1 MTRDGRPS
9 GRRTG
14 SRKTRA
20 RQAASQAGR
29 LPAPGEQKRRPPTP
43 RQGLRVWRLVLVI
56 LVWLIFFG
64 LLWVLWMAR
73 DLPDIAHPPPLPEP
87 VRVTV
92 LAVDGS
98 VLTTYGPAPGQALP
112 PDRIPEVMIQA
123 VVATEDRRFF
133 HHHGIDLVGIARA
146 AWTNLRAGRLVQG
159 GSTITQQLAKNLF
172 LTPERSLSR
181 KVRELLLAL
190 YLEEKLTKE
199 EIVALYLN
207 RAYFGA
213 GAYGIDA
220 ASRSF
225 FGHGAQQL
233 NLREA
238 AVLAGLLKAPSR
250 LQPLAN
256 LEGAWERARR
266 VVLPAM
272 QRAGYLSRQQ
282 VERAIAAGPPRLRRG
297 LGANVRYATDRALRE
312 AERLT
317 GGWSGSVRILTTIR
331 PDLQRR
337 AQRVLRDVLARS
349 GDVRN
354 AHQGAAVVMLPDGA
368 IEAYVGGRDWRQ
380 SQFDRVFQARRQP
393 GSAMKPF
400 LYAAAL
406 EAGYSPDD
414 VLPDAPIRVGDWQP
428 RNFDDR
434 YRGPVTLY
442 EAFVHSL
449 NSVAVRLILAV
460 KPEAVVAMAHRLG
473 LQEPLRPLPSLA
485 LGAQEVRLLHLV
497 AAYAPFENG
506 GLPVDPYLVLEVR
519 AENGP
524 VLYRYRPK
532 EEGLPVLARPLRRT
546 MRHLLRGVVAE
557 GTARRAALP
566 GVAAAGKTGTTQDF
580 RDAVFVGF
588 IPGHLA
594 GVWVG
599 NDDNSPMKGVTGG
612 SLPAMIWKE
621 IMMGLIP
628 GPQEQEGPPAR

>member
-1 MTRDGRPS
+1 MTRGKRPA

-14 SRKTRA
+14 SRRSG
-20 RQAASQAGR
+20 RQSPPLQGG
-29 LPAPGEQKRRPPTP
+29 APKAPSPRRRP
-43 RQGLRVWRLVLVI
+43 GLWRLVLVI
-56 LVWLIFFG
+56 LVWLVFFG
-64 LLWVLWMAR
+64 LLWVLWEAR

-87 VRVTV
+87 ARVTV
-92 LAVDGS
+92 LAVDGD
-98 VLTTYGPAPGQALP
+98 VLATYGPAPGRALA

-133 HHHGIDLVGIARA
+133 HHHGIDLFGILRA

-159 GSTITQQLAKNLF
+159 GSTLTQQLAKNLF

-181 KVRELLLAL
+181 KIRELLLAL
-190 YLEEKLTKE
+190 YLEKKLTKR
-199 EIVALYLN
+199 EILALYLN

-220 ASRSF
+220 AARSF
-225 FGHGAQQL
+225 FGHGGHRL
-233 NLREA
+233 DLREA
-238 AVLAGLLKAPSR
+238 ALLAGLLKAPSR
-250 LQPLAN
+250 LHPLAN
-256 LEGAWERARR
+256 LEGAWERARG

-282 VERAIAAGPPRLRRG
+282 MEEAIAAGPPRLRRG

-337 AQRVLRDVLARS
+337 AQRVLRDVLDRL

-354 AHQGAAVVMLPDGA
+354 AHQGATVVMLSDGA
-368 IEAYVGGRDWRQ
+368 IEAYVGGRDWRR

-400 LYAAAL
+400 LYAAAF
-406 EAGYSPDD
+406 EAGFSPAD
-414 VLPDAPIRVGDWQP
+414 VLPDAPIQVGDWQP

-442 EAFVHSL
+442 EAFARSL

-460 KPEAVVAMAHRLG
+460 KPEAVVAMARRLG
-473 LQEPLRPLPSLA
+473 LREPLRPLPSLA

-506 GLPVDPYLVLEVR
+506 GLPVEPYMVLEVR

-532 EEGLPVLARPLRRT
+532 AEGPPVLSRPLRQT
-546 MRHLLRGVVAE
+546 MRRLLRGVVTE

-588 IPGHLA
+588 VPGHLA
-594 GVWVG
+594 GVWIG

-612 SLPAMIWKE
+612 SLPAMIWRE
-621 IMMGLIP
+621 IMSAVV
-628 GPQEQEGPPAR
+628 PATGQSAEAPSR